1 MTVWDVSETGR
12 CGFRCILA
20 KYVSVY
26 ILHISNSLK
35 ASSHYVDAE
44 SPTGTTAESA
54 LNSWT
59 KKMLYFCLCHSF
71 LNCETR
77 ELKRAWPTRAN
88 DSQNAKALLR
98 VNGQR
103 GALAFQNKVTICF
116 WGGPRTGRCDLWLG
130 SALQGPSR
138 ICFLACLSC
147 NEWDL
152 EGFNL
157 SAQRT
162 NCLITFSDA
171 DCETSLFQW
180 FG

>member
-1 MTVWDVSETGR
+1 MPFS
-12 CGFRCILA
+12 
-20 KYVSVY
+20 
-26 ILHISNSLK
+26 LHIGKIRICLHPLYLQLIKGFKSLCGRWITNK
-35 ASSHYVDAE
+35 HYSRECFKFMD
-44 SPTGTTAESA
+44 
-54 LNSWT
+54 

-71 LNCETR
+71 LNCEAR

-116 WGGPRTGRCDLWLG
+116 LGGPQTGRCDLWLG

-171 DCETSLFQW
+171 DWETSLFQW
-180 FG
+180 FS